1 MVKKN
6 FAIAVSRWAELKP
19 TAIMAYPFADGQ
31 ASIFSAMS
39 NDTYNLFILRNATL
53 ADAAALATLT
63 RELLVYERDLS
74 NAPREVNPWAASLE
88 ELHKQ
93 LRLPNTRFFVA
104 EKEQQVVGYIRAVI
118 VGRKLPR
125 EELGWTGWLKDGI
138 ERAAR
143 WGFTFL
149 MRRPRPAVQVE
160 SGYIAGTFVS
170 VASRQLGI
178 GRALAAAAERWF
190 SEQGLQNSEL
200 HVLFNNEAARQ
211 MWEELG
217 YEPLALGMRKKL

>member
-1 MVKKN
+1 MG
-6 FAIAVSRWAELKP
+6 
-19 TAIMAYPFADGQ
+19 IMAYPFADGQ
-31 ASIFSAMS
+31 GRNFSVMTNNTPTLFTIRDASEA
-39 NDTYNLFILRNATL
+39 DTPTI
-53 ADAAALATLT
+53 AALT
-63 RELLVYERDLS
+63 RELMVYERGLS
-74 NAPREVNPWAASLE
+74 DSTHEVNPWAASVD

-104 EKEQQVVGYIRAVI
+104 EREQQVVGYLRAVI

-125 EELGWTGWLKDGI
+125 EELGWIGWLKNGI

-143 WGFTFL
+143 WGFTFV

-170 VASRQLGI
+170 REARKLGI
-178 GRALAAAAERWF
+178 GRALATAAESWF
-190 SEQGLQNSEL
+190 SEQGLKNSEL

>member
-1 MVKKN
+1 M
-6 FAIAVSRWAELKP
+6 
-19 TAIMAYPFADGQ
+19 
-31 ASIFSAMS
+31 
-39 NDTYNLFILRNATL
+39 

-63 RELLVYERDLS
+63 HELLIYERDVS
-74 NAPREVNPWAASLE
+74 SAPREVNPWAASLD
-88 ELHKQ
+88 ELSKQ

-104 EKEQQVVGYIRAVI
+104 EKEQQVVGYLRAVI

-125 EELGWTGWLKDGI
+125 EELGWIGWLKDGI

-143 WGFTFL
+143 WSFTFV
-149 MRRPRPAVQVE
+149 MRRPRPAIQVE

-170 VASRQLGI
+170 LAARKLGI
-178 GRALAAAAERWF
+178 GRALATAAETWF
-190 SEQGLQNSEL
+190 SEQGLKNSEL
-200 HVLFNNEAARQ
+200 HVLFHNEAARQ

>member
-1 MVKKN
+1 MTN
-6 FAIAVSRWAELKP
+6 HAHNSFIIR
-19 TAIMAYPFADGQ
+19 
-31 ASIFSAMS
+31 SA
-39 NDTYNLFILRNATL
+39 TFT
-53 ADAAALATLT
+53 DAATIATLT

-74 NAPREVNPWAASLE
+74 DASREVNPWAASLA
-88 ELHKQ
+88 ELQKQ

-104 EKEQQVVGYIRAVI
+104 EKEQQVVGYLRAVI

-125 EELGWTGWLKDGI
+125 EELGWTRWLKDGI

-143 WGFTFL
+143 WSFTL
-149 MRRPRPAVQVE
+149 VLRRPRPAVQVE

-170 VASRQLGI
+170 REARNLGI
-178 GRALAAAAERWF
+178 GRALATAAETWF
-190 SEQGLQNSEL
+190 SEQGLKNSEL
-200 HVLFNNEAARQ
+200 HVLFRNEAARQ

>member
-1 MVKKN
+1 
-6 FAIAVSRWAELKP
+6 
-19 TAIMAYPFADGQ
+19 MAYPFLDGQ
-31 ASIFSAMS
+31 ESIFPAMT
-39 NDTYNLFILRNATL
+39 NQNYNTFTIRTSTFT
-53 ADAAALATLT
+53 DAPAIAALT
-63 RELLVYERDLS
+63 RELMVYERGLS
-74 NAPREVNPWAASLE
+74 EPAHEVNPWAATID

-104 EKEQQVVGYIRAVI
+104 EKNQQVVGYIRAVI

-125 EELGWTGWLKDGI
+125 EELGWRQWLKDWI

-143 WGFTFL
+143 RSFTFV

-160 SGYIAGTFVS
+160 SGYIAGTFVT
-170 VASRQLGI
+170 VEARRLGI
-178 GRALAAAAERWF
+178 GRALATAAETWF
-190 SEQGLQNSEL
+190 SEQGLKNSEL

-217 YEPLALGMRKKL
+217 YEPLALGMRKKLPSDSTY

>member
-1 MVKKN
+1 MTN
-6 FAIAVSRWAELKP
+6 HAHNSFIIR
-19 TAIMAYPFADGQ
+19 
-31 ASIFSAMS
+31 SA
-39 NDTYNLFILRNATL
+39 TFT
-53 ADAAALATLT
+53 DAATIATLT

-74 NAPREVNPWAASLE
+74 DASREVNPWAASLA
-88 ELHKQ
+88 ELQKQ

-104 EKEQQVVGYIRAVI
+104 EKEQQVVGYLRAVI

-125 EELGWTGWLKDGI
+125 EELGWTRWLKDGI

-143 WGFTFL
+143 WSFTL
-149 MRRPRPAVQVE
+149 VMRRPRPAVQVE

-170 VASRQLGI
+170 REARNLGI
-178 GRALAAAAERWF
+178 GRALATAAETWF
-190 SEQGLQNSEL
+190 SEQGLKNSEL
-200 HVLFNNEAARQ
+200 HVLFRNEAARQ